1 MAYIYICICKSCS
14 SRVNETEKPF
24 KDSLSYLSNPLNP
37 CPHPPNPR
45 FKDSPWNLNNL
56 NLLQLIFTSKS
67 LGSQQTCVKF
77 LFQFRKKRKLDFI
90 NFFFVFFLFLF
101 HSIPRIP
108 TLIPRIPTPIPA
120 FPPWFPACTL
130 SFLAFPTPF
139 PAFSPHSPHSHSDSS
154 HSPYFQH
161 SQPHSPHSHHDF
173 PHSDL
178 DSPHSHRDS
187 PRYHHD
193 SSRSDRDSPRS
204 RRDPPRS
211 HDSPHSVLRF
221 PIAAFTDS
229 LNLATMW
236 NKKHECCRTYT
247 YDQISSPAE
256 LFL

>member
-24 KDSLSYLSNPLNP
+24 KDSLGYLSNPLNP

-139 PAFSPHSPHSHSDSS
+139 PAFSPHSPHSH
-154 HSPYFQH
+154 
-161 SQPHSPHSHHDF
+161 HDF